1 MRIGDYYRGTDVDLV
16 TKLPPEEV
24 ERRINDGAASI
35 LSPFATGVIGWAR
48 FGAIRLR
55 IRRNAF
61 IRNDAKP
68 ILAGR
73 IQAERSGSRLHLR
86 YRGPLPMLVFFPF
99 CYAFIL
105 LSAALLLFLEAEP
118 EAEAMLR
125 LMLPPMLLVF
135 LCAPALVLYLALRG
149 ADADRDALVAF
160 LKTSLTAQ
168 EVPPRQDLSGLPRR

>member
-24 ERRINDGAASI
+24 ERRINDEAASI
-35 LSPFATGVIGWAR
+35 FSPFATGVIGWAR

-55 IRRNAF
+55 LRRSAF

-73 IQAERSGSRLHLR
+73 IEAERSGSRLHLR
-86 YRGPLPMLVFFPF
+86 YRGPLPMLVFFPLS
-99 CYAFIL
+99 YAIIV
-105 LSAALLLFLEAEP
+105 LSAAVFLVMGDGGEV
-118 EAEAMLR
+118 EAMLR

-135 LCAPALVLYLALRG
+135 LCAPALVLYLALRD

-160 LKTSLTAQ
+160 LKTGLAAQ
-168 EVPPRQDLSGLPRR
+168 EVPPRHDLSGSPRR